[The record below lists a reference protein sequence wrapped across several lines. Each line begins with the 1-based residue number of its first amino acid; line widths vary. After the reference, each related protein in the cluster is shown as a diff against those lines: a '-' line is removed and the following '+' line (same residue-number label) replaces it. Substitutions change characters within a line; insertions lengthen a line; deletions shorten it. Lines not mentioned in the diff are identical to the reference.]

1 MWGARAGRDVRMGAG
16 REGGGGRGRA
26 WTYSAAVLPE
36 GSEFGPE
43 AHSTDGTVGIRGEC

>member
-1 MWGARAGRDVRMGAG
+1 MDGVRAGRDVRMGAG
-16 REGGGGRGRA
+16 REGGGRGRA